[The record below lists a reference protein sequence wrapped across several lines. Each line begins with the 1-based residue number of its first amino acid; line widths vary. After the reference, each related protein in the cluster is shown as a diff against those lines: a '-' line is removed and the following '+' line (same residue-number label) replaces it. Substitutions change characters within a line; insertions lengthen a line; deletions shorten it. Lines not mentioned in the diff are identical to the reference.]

1 MQGNEKPVLV
11 RPATAAD
18 MLDCGLTTIY
28 DAMAKGKLRWVDFL
42 DGRRI
47 PIEEIERVKLE
58 GLK

>member
-1 MQGNEKPVLV
+1 
-11 RPATAAD
+11 
-18 MLDCGLTTIY
+18 MLDCGVTTIY

-47 PIEEIERVKLE
+47 PIEEIERVKRE